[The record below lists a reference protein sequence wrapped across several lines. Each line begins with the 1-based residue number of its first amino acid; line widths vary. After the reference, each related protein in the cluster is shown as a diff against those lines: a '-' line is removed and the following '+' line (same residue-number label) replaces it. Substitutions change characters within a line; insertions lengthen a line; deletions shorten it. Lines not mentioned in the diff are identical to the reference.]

1 MTDDNFDLTR
11 LTPCE
16 REIWDRSFVDRME
29 ISLALRLFEFGHI
42 CMLECEGP
50 PRVTA
55 EKLRE
60 LDPDNA
66 IGTYL
71 DNMRRA
77 RRGKGSDDRA

>member
-1 MTDDNFDLTR
+1 MADDSFDLSR

-16 REIWDRSFVDRME
+16 REIWDRSFAARTE
-29 ISLALRLFEFGHI
+29 TPLALRLFEFGQI

-60 LDPDNA
+60 LDPHNT

-77 RRGKGSDDRA
+77 RHGKGSDDRA